1 MKKLIVLFL
10 LFAGFTG
17 YSQSVADSTYF
28 KNMPSKYDWSK
39 LDVSDITFSFDKK
52 HFKDISVVSVY
63 DLNSIFKYDYI
74 QNQGSFTSQK
84 VMANP
89 DGGFLAVDRDF
100 YYPTSGE
107 SLAGAFM
114 VGLFNTIF
122 K

>member
-10 LFAGFTG
+10 LFAGCIG
-17 YSQSVADSTYF
+17 YSQNVADSTYF
-28 KNMPSKYDWSK
+28 KITPSRYDWSK

-52 HFKDISVVSVY
+52 HFKDLSVVSVY

-84 VMANP
+84 VTANP
-89 DGGFLAVDRDF
+89 VGGFLAVDRDF
-100 YYPTSGE
+100 CYPTSGE